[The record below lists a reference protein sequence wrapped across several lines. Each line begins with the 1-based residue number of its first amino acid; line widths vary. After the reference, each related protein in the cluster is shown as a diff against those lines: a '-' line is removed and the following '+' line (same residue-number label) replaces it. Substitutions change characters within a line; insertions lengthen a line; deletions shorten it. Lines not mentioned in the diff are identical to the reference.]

1 MSTGFGLSDLT
12 AEGTTPLKDMLNAKV
27 ELNVSWHVK
36 MAEVASRMTIRLVE
50 FRKGQACQES
60 ISFESECH
68 RHKVNGWMKV
78 ARAML
83 GGW

>member
-36 MAEVASRMTIRLVE
+36 MAEVASRMAIRLLE
-50 FRKGQACQES
+50 FQKGQACQES
-60 ISFESECH
+60 EGRMQIKQ
-68 RHKVNGWMKV
+68 RMKIE
-78 ARAML
+78 R
-83 GGW
+83 GEK

>member
-36 MAEVASRMTIRLVE
+36 MAEVGARMAIRFFD
-50 FRKGQACQES
+50 FRYG
-60 ISFESECH
+60 
-68 RHKVNGWMKV
+68 RHYHGTKMD
-78 ARAML
+78 RAQGLL